1 MKHLVAVLIASFGV
15 TSALAAD
22 LPARTYVDP
31 VYDWSGFYIGANIGY
46 SWGRS
51 GDTSSQSNGA
61 GTVLFTSAGSS
72 NLNGVVGGEQV
83 GYNWQKQNWVWGLE
97 ADIQGTG
104 ERGSRGFT
112 CPAGVCTPPTATFR
126 GIGAVINPVV
136 AKY

>member
-1 MKHLVAVLIASFGV
+1 
-15 TSALAAD
+15 
-22 LPARTYVDP
+22 
-31 VYDWSGFYIGANIGY
+31 
-46 SWGRS
+46 
-51 GDTSSQSNGA
+51 
-61 GTVLFTSAGSS
+61 
-72 NLNGVVGGEQV
+72 
-83 GYNWQKQNWVWGLE
+83 VWGLE